1 MLPAAAR
8 WITPWPIFSVLRK
21 ELKPDDLLI
30 QRGHYLQATPFYT
43 KRYVPVTGLGWHE
56 LNFGSVR
63 EGSVGR
69 FPSQEEFLEMWKGPK
84 RVFLIIHED
93 DLRMISDPKV
103 GFHSGRELT
112 RMKDGKFALLV
123 NR

>member
-8 WITPWPIFSVLRK
+8 WITPWPIVSVLLN

-30 QRGHYLQATPFYT
+30 QRGHYLQVTPFYT
-43 KRYVPVTGLGWHE
+43 KRLVLVTGLGWHE
-56 LNFGSVR
+56 LNFGSAR
-63 EGSVGR
+63 EGSAGL

-93 DLRMISDPKV
+93 DLEMISDPKV
-103 GFHSGRELT
+103 GFHPGRELA
-112 RMKDGKFALLV
+112 RMKDGKFALIV